1 MGYFYYKHAQIY
13 LVKIEEPFLLFSNL
27 FRFFG
32 VDQNNFKTSFI
43 KPWNQSIFEIKR
55 PVIT

>member
-32 VDQNNFKTSFI
+32 EDQNNFKTSFI
-43 KPWNQSIFEIKR
+43 KP
-55 PVIT
+55 